1 MKLILGSHVSYN
13 SSEGLV
19 GSVVEALSYGSN
31 TFMFYTGA
39 PQNTIRSSIDLE
51 LTSLAQKTM
60 KEQNIDI
67 NNVIIHAPYIINLA
81 NNKDKDKYAF
91 ATNFL
96 KQELKRASMLGV
108 SKVVLHPGSHVGLGE
123 EEGIKNIVNAL
134 NEVITEEKGPII
146 CLETMAGKGSE
157 IGSNFL
163 EIKDIID
170 CVNDKKNIGV
180 CMDTCHLND
189 AGYDVLNFD
198 NVLKEFDRIVGL
210 EYRKCIHINDSK
222 NPISSHKDRHEN
234 IGYGTIGFDGMMKII
249 YNDALANIPKILE
262 TPYIGSNPPYK
273 DEIKMKEEFLKILR
287 TIKRDGLEDFIKF
300 LENTDFFTAPASTR
314 FHGDYA
320 GGLVEHSMKVYE
332 ILVEKVKNSSKKIEV
347 SEDTLKIVALLHD
360 VCKANFYKVDYRN
373 AKNALGVWEKVPYYT
388 VDDTIPYGHGEKS
401 VMMIT
406 EYMKLTSEEKYAIRW
421 HMGFTEPKEQYGTIG
436 IAYAKYPLALLMF
449 EADLEA
455 TYFFDI

>member
-146 CLETMAGKGSE
+146 CLETMAGKGTELGCSME
-157 IGSNFL
+157 
-163 EIKDIID
+163 EIKYILEGVILK
-170 CVNDKKNIGV
+170 DKVGV
-180 CMDTCHLND
+180 CLDTCHLSD
-189 AGYDVLNFD
+189 SGVDISKFD
-198 NVLKEFDRIVGL
+198 EYLDLFDENIGIEKIGCVHL
-210 EYRKCIHINDSK
+210 NDSK
-222 NPISSHKDRHEN
+222 NPIGARKDRHEN
-234 IGYGTIGFDGMMKII
+234 IGFGTIGFETLINVA
-249 YNDALANIPKILE
+249 YNPRLENVPKILE
-262 TPYIGSNPPYK
+262 TPFVDREYCPYK
-273 DEIKMKEEFLKILR
+273 IEIQEIKDKKMNNNLY
-287 TIKRDGLEDFIKF
+287 ED
-300 LENTDFFTAPASTR
+300 
-314 FHGDYA
+314 
-320 GGLVEHSMKVYE
+320 VVSM
-332 ILVEKVKNSSKKIEV
+332 
-347 SEDTLKIVALLHD
+347 
-360 VCKANFYKVDYRN
+360 YK
-373 AKNALGVWEKVPYYT
+373 
-388 VDDTIPYGHGEKS
+388 
-401 VMMIT
+401 
-406 EYMKLTSEEKYAIRW
+406 
-421 HMGFTEPKEQYGTIG
+421 
-436 IAYAKYPLALLMF
+436 
-449 EADLEA
+449 
-455 TYFFDI
+455 